1 MAVTPFETLLTL
13 APTQP
18 EELTLSGWYGGK
30 PVTVRVKR
38 PNFYHLLA
46 RGAVPNPLI
55 PVVQKLFVHGFDA
68 HDVAAADGEFA
79 RALLTVAEETLA
91 EPTMDQLREAG
102 IELTDDQLLEIMIY
116 ATSGARALA
125 AFRRALRAGNSKP
138 VADVQ
143 SPAVGA
149 AEDPGSNDGMGAGS
163 GDRADADDASG
174 RVSPEAGGNR

>member
-1 MAVTPFETLLTL
+1 MAITPFETLLTL

-18 EELTLSGWYGGK
+18 EELTISGWYGGE

-55 PVVQKLFVHGFDA
+55 PVVQKMFVHGLDV
-68 HDVAAADGEFA
+68 HDVAGADGEFA
-79 RALLTVAEETLA
+79 RALLVIAEETLA
-91 EPTMDQLREAG
+91 EPTMEQLRDAG

-125 AFRRALRAGNSKP
+125 AFRRALRAGTGKP
-138 VADVQ
+138 VKAVQ
-143 SPAVGA
+143 SPAVGD
-149 AEDPGSNDGMGAGS
+149 AEDSGSDDGVGTGS
-163 GDRADADDASG
+163 GDRAADHDASG
-174 RVSPEAGGNR
+174 GVSPETGGNG